1 MTMFLQGDSIQIR
14 EVWSDNLEAEMALI
28 REVVDDFPYVSMD
41 TEFPGI
47 VFRPFEN
54 IKTITEYH
62 YKTLRTNVNL
72 MKMIQLGL
80 TFSNESGNLPT
91 CGSDKY
97 CIWQF
102 NFCDF
107 DPVCS
112 ISNQES
118 IKLLRNSGIDFKK
131 NYEKGVHSKRFAELL
146 LTSGVVLNEN
156 VQWVTFHGVYDLAYL
171 LKVLIIQDLPE
182 KPKGFDELI
191 RLYFP
196 RFCDIKHLMKFCI
209 GLSGGLNK
217 LAELLGVERLGI
229 SHQAGSDSLLTSRIF
244 MILQDSFFNGSVE
257 KFKRTFA
264 FLRKVTMSGEE
275 AAPAVVPP
283 TAEPAAIPEDMD
295 LLTALELTLRKARA
309 HGGVTRGLHESA
321 KLIEK
326 RVAQLCVL
334 AEDCNQPDYVKL
346 VKALCAD
353 HNINLLTVPS
363 AKTLGEWA
371 GLCKIDSE
379 GNARKVVGCSCLVV
393 KDYGEETTALNIVKK
408 HIESN

>member
-1 MTMFLQGDSIQIR
+1 MPTGPDLTLDPLPFIIMTMFLQGDSIQIR

-47 VFRPFEN
+47 VFRPLEN

-112 ISNQES
+112 ISNPES
-118 IKLLRNSGIDFKK
+118 IKLLRDSGIDFKK
-131 NYEKGVHSKRFAELL
+131 NYEKGVHSKRFAEHL

-156 VQWVTFHGVYDLAYL
+156 VHWVTFHGVYDLAYL

-196 RFCDIKHLMKFCI
+196 RFCDIKHLMKFCN

-257 KFKRTFA
+257 KY
-264 FLRKVTMSGEE
+264 SG
-275 AAPAVVPP
+275 
-283 TAEPAAIPEDMD
+283 
-295 LLTALELTLRKARA
+295 
-309 HGGVTRGLHESA
+309 
-321 KLIEK
+321 
-326 RVAQLCVL
+326 VL
-334 AEDCNQPDYVKL
+334 FGFSVEN
-346 VKALCAD
+346 D
-353 HNINLLTVPS
+353 H
-363 AKTLGEWA
+363 
-371 GLCKIDSE
+371 
-379 GNARKVVGCSCLVV
+379 
-393 KDYGEETTALNIVKK
+393 
-408 HIESN
+408 

>member
-47 VFRPFEN
+47 VFRPLEN

-97 CIWQF
+97 CTWQF

-112 ISNQES
+112 ISNPES
-118 IKLLRNSGIDFKK
+118 IKLLRDSGIDFKK

-146 LTSGVVLNEN
+146 LTSGVLLNEN
-156 VQWVTFHGVYDLAYL
+156 VHWVTFHGVYDLAYL

-196 RFCDIKHLMKFCI
+196 RFCDIKHLMKFCN

-257 KFKRTFA
+257 KY
-264 FLRKVTMSGEE
+264 SG
-275 AAPAVVPP
+275 V
-283 TAEPAAIPEDMD
+283 
-295 LLTALELTLRKARA
+295 LF
-309 HGGVTRGLHESA
+309 GF
-321 KLIEK
+321 
-326 RVAQLCVL
+326 CV
-334 AEDCNQPDYVKL
+334 EN
-346 VKALCAD
+346 D
-353 HNINLLTVPS
+353 H
-363 AKTLGEWA
+363 
-371 GLCKIDSE
+371 
-379 GNARKVVGCSCLVV
+379 
-393 KDYGEETTALNIVKK
+393 
-408 HIESN
+408 

>member
-80 TFSNESGNLPT
+80 
-91 CGSDKY
+91 
-97 CIWQF
+97 

-257 KFKRTFA
+257 KY
-264 FLRKVTMSGEE
+264 SG
-275 AAPAVVPP
+275 
-283 TAEPAAIPEDMD
+283 
-295 LLTALELTLRKARA
+295 
-309 HGGVTRGLHESA
+309 
-321 KLIEK
+321 
-326 RVAQLCVL
+326 VL
-334 AEDCNQPDYVKL
+334 FGFSVEN
-346 VKALCAD
+346 D
-353 HNINLLTVPS
+353 H
-363 AKTLGEWA
+363 
-371 GLCKIDSE
+371 
-379 GNARKVVGCSCLVV
+379 
-393 KDYGEETTALNIVKK
+393 
-408 HIESN
+408 